1 MIFLHLKKR
10 TLFQTQMMALS
21 HQLAVLAVLAA
32 AVTAVVL
39 ADNPI
44 IDNKKAPLGA
54 FFTCCYYQHS
64 YNQT

>member
-1 MIFLHLKKR
+1 MVLV
-10 TLFQTQMMALS
+10 
-21 HQLAVLAVLAA
+21 VLAV